1 MDDTGCASA
10 NMADGCDVLEQ
21 QLADPGSVVRLF
33 RHGEAVDA
41 VMKLISEA
49 DADVVEAKPD
59 GTSLLHSFTILGCY
73 DVVKLLWERGARP
86 TILKVD
92 DSTILHSV
100 VRAQDD
106 SQDTE
111 RARILEL
118 FLSSDECGGN
128 SMPLDHQ
135 NSKGWTALKLAARKN
150 LEKCVEV
157 LLEHGAD
164 PDVVDNE
171 QYTALHNAVNNP
183 DILKLLLTKTKNV
196 NMQNQDGETALY
208 LAAER
213 GLTDSALTLLEYG
226 ADPNIPNKEGTICAH
241 AKNSVP
247 SNTSCPFSPPPFPPT
262 SSLPFHSPAPS
273 FSSCPLLPFPSLRH
287 SSSLPCCSW
296 WPPRASKGSHK
307 ERRRCELPGGI
318 SRHQCTS
325 LGGTQGARGCCL
337 VPD

>member
-1 MDDTGCASA
+1 MDQMVDTGCAGV
-10 NMADGCDVLEQ
+10 NMADACDVLEQ

-41 VMKLISEA
+41 IMKLISEA
-49 DADVVEAKPD
+49 EGDVVETKPD
-59 GTSLLHSFTILGCY
+59 GTSLLHSFAILGCY
-73 DVVKLLWERGARP
+73 DVVKLLWEKGAQP

-92 DSTILHSV
+92 DSTVLHSV

-164 PDVVDNE
+164 PDLVDVE
-171 QYTALHNAVNNP
+171 QYTALHNAVSNP

-213 GLTDSALTLLEYG
+213 GLTGSALTLLEYG
-226 ADPNIPNKEGTICAH
+226 ADPNIPNKEGTIHAH
-241 AKNSVP
+241 A
-247 SNTSCPFSPPPFPPT
+247 
-262 SSLPFHSPAPS
+262 
-273 FSSCPLLPFPSLRH
+273 R
-287 SSSLPCCSW
+287 
-296 WPPRASKGSHK
+296 
-307 ERRRCELPGGI
+307 
-318 SRHQCTS
+318 
-325 LGGTQGARGCCL
+325 TQT
-337 VPD
+337 